1 MAHASSW
8 RFPSR
13 TTETICDPA
22 YDAIYDPICDPAYDA
37 IYKQSVDGGV
47 GTGAPRCRGLRCSTR
62 GFGTGTATGGH
73 PTARG
78 GTESAAE
85 PEPVADV
92 DDWAGVIRDRY
103 GDTAADR
110 VTNGRVGGLV
120 LHS

>member
-8 RFPSR
+8 RFQSR

-22 YDAIYDPICDPAYDA
+22 YDAIYDA
-37 IYKQSVDGGV
+37 IYAPTYKQLVDGGV
-47 GTGAPRCRGLRCSTR
+47 GTGAPRCRGLRCSPR

-92 DDWAGVIRDRY
+92 DDGAGVIRDRY

-110 VTNGRVGGLV
+110 VTSCRVGGFV